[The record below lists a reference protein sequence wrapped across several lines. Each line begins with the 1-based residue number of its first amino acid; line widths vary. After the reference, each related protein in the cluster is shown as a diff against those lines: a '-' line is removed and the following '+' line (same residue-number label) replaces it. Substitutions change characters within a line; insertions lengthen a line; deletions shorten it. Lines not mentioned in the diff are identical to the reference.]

1 MSTSLLPEPL
11 PKGIVMDPLASSP
24 EPKPVKKR
32 VSWTQAEVVALVQ
45 SHAKSPAN
53 LADLSAP
60 GRTHAE
66 CVAKVIALGLVE
78 KPQKATLDADKLA
91 DTHTRLADLF
101 EEYVPEQ
108 REMAVRHVIKE
119 LQSMLPKRPAK

>member
-11 PKGIVMDPLASSP
+11 AAVKP

-66 CVAKVIALGLVE
+66 CVAKVIALGLVAKPE
-78 KPQKATLDADKLA
+78 KAALEAGTRTIADHALSYFVDLDEPQLTLAIRYA
-91 DTHTRLADLF
+91 
-101 EEYVPEQ
+101 
-108 REMAVRHVIKE
+108 IKS
-119 LQSMLPKRPAK
+119 LQALLPKRPAK

>member
-11 PKGIVMDPLASSP
+11 APVVAEKPKERKARIV
-24 EPKPVKKR
+24 
-32 VSWTQAEVVALVQ
+32 WTQAQVVALV
-45 SHAKSPAN
+45 SGKGSTGHTVAEENAK
-53 LADLSAP
+53 L
-60 GRTHAE
+60 
-66 CVAKVIALGLVE
+66 VALGLVE

>member
-11 PKGIVMDPLASSP
+11 AAVKP

-66 CVAKVIALGLVE
+66 CVAKVIALGLVAKPE
-78 KPQKATLDADKLA
+78 KAELTLHQTATIDGALLEFIEWDEPQLTLALRYALKN
-91 DTHTRLADLF
+91 
-101 EEYVPEQ
+101 
-108 REMAVRHVIKE
+108 
-119 LQSMLPKRPAK
+119 LQAMLPKRPAK